1 MQAAADSVSQDNG
14 KNFNE
19 LSITLAQKVFATQVY
34 KDAPA
39 NVQQAMMRTL
49 GNDVLVKKK
58 KDQFIGMYMSQGEN
72 FLSALASLWAQ
83 YSVEPYLVECG
94 YMKYSGWQFAG
105 AAIQFISPQNSGES
119 AAPAS

>member
-94 YMKYSGWQFAG
+94 YMKYSG
-105 AAIQFISPQNSGES
+105 
-119 AAPAS
+119 